1 MFHCF
6 ARSNSQILVVR
17 TTFCMLS
24 STTIDDIVLSKQTHT
39 LPIPLPTNRD
49 IMDTKHLL
57 LAHVLQGGATAA
69 ADAAVAAHEDV
80 LQRNKRRVDQRQ
92 LQSSRQVRNTP
103 P

>member
-1 MFHCF
+1 
-6 ARSNSQILVVR
+6 
-17 TTFCMLS
+17 MLS
-24 STTIDDIVLSKQTHT
+24 STTIDGIVLSKQTHT

-69 ADAAVAAHEDV
+69 DAAVAAHEDV